1 MTTHNDYTLTPKPEF
16 KPGNSV
22 TLQFGNELLNGKVE
36 WKKTVLEILEHTDY
50 TLETI
55 AKKLEVSVSAVEAVA
70 MHDDTSGLNFKQGAR
85 LVGIH
90 ERRVVKDRA

>member
-1 MTTHNDYTLTPKPEF
+1 MATHDDTPKPEF
-16 KPGNSV
+16 KPGSSV

-50 TLETI
+50 TIEML
-55 AKKLEVSVSAVEAVA
+55 AAKLEVPVSAVQAVA
-70 MHDDTSGLNFKQGAR
+70 KHDDTSGLNFKQGAR

-90 ERRVVKDRA
+90 ERMVVKDRA